1 MAIEKLKPLAV
12 HKARDDGLLAD
23 GGGLYLCIR
32 GASATWLLRYTAAD
46 GRRREM
52 GLGTAERSTIALA
65 AESLA
70 EARRQAAAARNLLK
84 EGKDPIAERKTKK
97 SAETK
102 EADVRREAEKAAAMS
117 LLRVARAYHERVIE
131 KRSRNAKHAA
141 QWIRSIELY
150 VPQRILDT
158 PVGAITHAQLFGF
171 LDPLMR
177 RLPETATRV
186 HQRLE
191 VIFNDAIFHGYA
203 TTNPAAVIQ
212 QKLLDEVVRPEVES
226 HAAVPWQEC
235 PKFMAQLREHQGVSA
250 RALEFLILT
259 AARTN
264 EVIGAR
270 WSEFDL
276 DAKLWTAPKSRMK
289 AGREHVV
296 HLTPRA
302 VEIVKGMAG
311 IDEVFVFPSPD
322 REKRALS
329 NMAML
334 VLLKRRMK
342 VQATVHG
349 FRSSF
354 SSWANE
360 HGHRPDVIERA
371 LAHVESNEVRR
382 AYDRSEHLDARR
394 QLLEAWAQYLQV
406 PAEAAN
412 EPEMK
417 EAA

>member
-23 GGGLYLCIR
+23 GGGLFLCIR

-84 EGKDPIAERKTKK
+84 EGKDPIAERKAKK
-97 SAETK
+97 AAETK
-102 EADVRREAEKAAAMS
+102 DAEVKREAERAAAMT

-131 KRSRNAKHAA
+131 KRSRNAKAAA

-150 VPQRILDT
+150 VPQRILVT

-212 QKLLDEVVRPEVES
+212 QKLLDEVVRPEVEP

-235 PKFMAQLREHQGVSA
+235 PKFMARLREHAGISA

-276 DAKLWTAPKSRMK
+276 DAKLWTVPKSRTK

-302 VEIVKGMAG
+302 VEIVKGT
-311 IDEVFVFPSPD
+311 
-322 REKRALS
+322 
-329 NMAML
+329 L
-334 VLLKRRMK
+334 V
-342 VQATVHG
+342 
-349 FRSSF
+349 
-354 SSWANE
+354 
-360 HGHRPDVIERA
+360 
-371 LAHVESNEVRR
+371 
-382 AYDRSEHLDARR
+382 
-394 QLLEAWAQYLQV
+394 
-406 PAEAAN
+406 
-412 EPEMK
+412 
-417 EAA
+417 